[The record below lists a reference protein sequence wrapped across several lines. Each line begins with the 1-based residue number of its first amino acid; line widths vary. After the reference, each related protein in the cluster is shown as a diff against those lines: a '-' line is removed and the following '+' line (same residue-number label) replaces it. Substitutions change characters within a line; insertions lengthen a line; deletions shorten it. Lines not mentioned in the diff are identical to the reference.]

1 MPKLESNIK
10 QDIIN
15 DLQKDKPLKEI
26 SQSHNVSRST
36 VARIK
41 KEHFQILDET
51 REKAIKNIDIS
62 EKSLTSTSLPLD
74 NETFQLEDTQELDEA
89 ILPEVILPP
98 PLPVIQEPSNHP
110 DPLKGQLVEDFM
122 MGTLNNVNP
131 ILEKPA
137 PKPKT
142 KPIKE
147 NTRSPRKNNKQVDFM
162 AGQIQEQHRSE
173 VLHSIYTNVLNYSS
187 RLSFIS
193 DSEKFLKEL
202 HKKDTPELVALAR
215 VIETQKDMGGIK
227 SQIKNSFFSFCGGAE
242 MILSRFLK
250 LKCQGL
256 TGEFQKQEEELDD
269 IFQEMAI
276 QYSEKIKEYV
286 RPEVK
291 LLMLFSATALK
302 LDSINR
308 QRETVEKFYDKQA
321 DPEVAKK
328 YEDL

>member
-122 MGTLNNVNP
+122 MGTLNNN
-131 ILEKPA
+131 IIEKPA

-321 DPEVAKK
+321 DPEVTKK